1 MTISPMT
8 PELSADIV
16 AIQREYQQWDATHST
31 MKDTPPSDGRDYLRH
46 AQNLLPF
53 LEAIAE
59 FHPPFVKGEYLP
71 DPIVS
76 TPMILS

>member
-8 PELSADIV
+8 PGLSGDIV
-16 AIQREYQQWDATHST
+16 AIQREYQQWDATHSM

-59 FHPPFVKGEYLP
+59 FHPLVKGEYLP
-71 DPIVS
+71 KFHGIDS
-76 TPMILS
+76 LTFS